1 MGPIDRFAALK
12 RFASARIGV
21 RFLQQRNLESH
32 MSVIDCLPNV
42 IAGTPAHAP
51 DAEDPGR
58 SNVAILMQANE
69 VCRDLRSGREMYE
82 IALHCEDP
90 MSLGIG
96 AMLAKLSAEGLIRDC
111 DLAEGKLNGIFG
123 RESSKGIP
131 LNRRT
136 VIVALQFLRM
146 APRDMTVRMAKP
158 AGTVPTMDE
167 ISGTIECHTGIS
179 LEQIRSASRV
189 REIVNARYLTIW
201 AMRAECGHSLNV
213 IGQRLGDRDHTT
225 ILNGIQRL
233 RKKRKSDAD
242 MRKMIDNI
250 CDQIDLLALSR
261 NRSDLA
267 ASMCLRQGGRARSS
281 LRNELVLARISGAE
295 DVRIPPS
302 GFRVARAAAGGD
314 DFQSR
319 AARALG
325 AIFQADS
332 PHGRPERD
340 A

>member
-1 MGPIDRFAALK
+1 
-12 RFASARIGV
+12 
-21 RFLQQRNLESH
+21 

-42 IAGTPAHAP
+42 IAGTPALKP
-51 DAEDPGR
+51 DANGPER
-58 SNVAILMQANE
+58 SNGTILMQANE
-69 VCRDLRSGREMYE
+69 VCRDLMSGREMFE
-82 IALHCEDP
+82 IALQCEDP

-96 AMLAKLSAEGLIRDC
+96 AMLAKLSAEGLIRDF
-111 DLAEGKLNGIFG
+111 DLAESKLKGIFG

-136 VIVALQFLRM
+136 VIAALQFLRM
-146 APRDMTVRMAKP
+146 APRDMTVRKAKP

-167 ISGTIECHTGIS
+167 ISRTIEFHTGIS

-201 AMRAECGHSLNV
+201 AMRAECGHSLNI
-213 IGQRLGDRDHTT
+213 IGQRLGDRDHTS
-225 ILNGIQRL
+225 ILNGEQRL
-233 RKKRKSDAD
+233 RKKRRADAD

-250 CDQIDLLALSR
+250 GDQIDLLALRR

-267 ASMCLRQGGRARSS
+267 ASMCLRRGGRSRPS

-314 DFQSR
+314 NFHSR
-319 AARALG
+319 ATRALG
-325 AIFQADS
+325 AIFQAES
-332 PHGRPERD
+332 PHGRAERD

>member
-1 MGPIDRFAALK
+1 
-12 RFASARIGV
+12 
-21 RFLQQRNLESH
+21 

-42 IAGTPAHAP
+42 IAGTPALKP
-51 DAEDPGR
+51 DADDPER
-58 SNVAILMQANE
+58 SNAAILMQANE
-69 VCRDLRSGREMYE
+69 VCRDLMSGREMFE
-82 IALHCEDP
+82 IALQCVDP

-96 AMLAKLSAEGLIRDC
+96 AMLAKLCADGLIREF
-111 DLAEGKLNGIFG
+111 DLAEGKLKGIFG
-123 RESSKGIP
+123 RESSNGIP

-136 VIVALQFLRM
+136 VIAALQYLRL

-167 ISGTIECHTGIS
+167 ISRTIEFHTGIS

-213 IGQRLGDRDHTT
+213 IGQRLGNRDHTS
-225 ILNGIQRL
+225 ILNGVQRL
-233 RKKRKSDAD
+233 RKKRRADGD

-250 CDQIDLLALSR
+250 GDQIDLLALRR

-267 ASMCLRQGGRARSS
+267 ASMCLRQGGRSRPS

-295 DVRIPPS
+295 DARIPPS
-302 GFRVARAAAGGD
+302 GFRVARPPAGRD
-314 DFQSR
+314 DFHSR
-319 AARALG
+319 ATRALG